1 MAKPLLGLGPPRVP
15 SSCLLGGVQ
24 TRCPEP
30 VQPRRTTTRWREWW
44 PHSPRHRAP
53 PCQPSGPL
61 RAPSWP
67 RGSLLTGPSGQLPAP
82 ELGPLGAGRPAPP
95 QPPGSSAPGSH
106 SRHLPPALAG
116 SCQTAGSRAAASPSP
131 CMCAETPGGPRGRE
145 GAGEGH
151 GAQGSP
157 RRAVCSAACGAVRP
171 ARPRGIW
178 RAGTATCSRGAALGT
193 AARARSARA
202 QCCSR
207 PAEGGLAA
215 PRPRGGRE
223 AHGCRGLSTAP
234 PEPAVGLRTPAKR
247 QGRREASRA
256 VAEWGW
262 PWPWGPQEDLGRWGG
277 GGGGCVFSG
286 KDSGWDSVS
295 RLPVAAQARP
305 WPEEAA
311 ERRVRGSEV
320 PWGGVAVRAGALAVE
335 GTGSSR
341 SAVTLRGG
349 DVARSWLEVGLQE
362 WLRGLGR
369 ACDA

>member
-1 MAKPLLGLGPPRVP
+1 MTPSESRPWRSRCSALAPPRVP

-82 ELGPLGAGRPAPP
+82 ELGPLGAGRPAPS

-106 SRHLPPALAG
+106 SQHLPPALAG

-157 RRAVCSAACGAVRP
+157 CRAVCSAACGAVRP

-178 RAGTATCSRGAALGT
+178 RAGTAACSRGAALGT

-202 QCCSR
+202 QCCSQ

-215 PRPRGGRE
+215 PRPRGGCE

-262 PWPWGPQEDLGRWGG
+262 RIS
-277 GGGGCVFSG
+277 F
-286 KDSGWDSVS
+286 
-295 RLPVAAQARP
+295 
-305 WPEEAA
+305 
-311 ERRVRGSEV
+311 
-320 PWGGVAVRAGALAVE
+320 
-335 GTGSSR
+335 
-341 SAVTLRGG
+341 
-349 DVARSWLEVGLQE
+349 
-362 WLRGLGR
+362 
-369 ACDA
+369 